1 MAQIKSSIQS
11 VNLIIIFT
19 KLNIKKLDNKL
30 LYYIAL
36 TEIPNVGSITAKRLV
51 AYCGDVEQIFQEKK
65 SALEKIPGI
74 GEVNAQKI
82 IQNKAACIDLAQQ
95 EIQFI
100 HKNNI
105 SAYSYLDDNYPK
117 RLTHCEDGPIVIYAK
132 GNFNFNSNKVIS
144 VVGTRNA
151 TEYGKEF
158 CENLLEGLKPHQ
170 PLVVSGLAFGVDICA
185 HKAALKNNLPTIGV
199 LAHGLDRLYPNIHS
213 STAKQMIENG
223 GLVTEFKSGTNP
235 DRENFPKRN
244 RIIAGLAD
252 LTIVIESS
260 NKGGSLITAELANSY
275 SRDVFALP
283 GRVFDTQ
290 SEGCNALIKQNKA
303 HLIQSVKDIEYIMNW
318 KAEEAQ
324 KSNQTTMFVELN
336 NDEQKI
342 YDILKQVEK
351 IAIDDISLAAQL
363 PMSKTAALLLEME
376 FKSVVKSLPGKMY
389 KVV

>member
-19 KLNIKKLDNKL
+19 KLNIKKLDNKP

-105 SAYSYLDDNYPK
+105 SVYSYLDDNYPK

-158 CENLLEGLKPHQ
+158 CENLLEGLKPHK